1 MPNNKQSKSGLSSF
15 FSFRYSPTHW
25 RAATLICVALFVGCA
40 SQTYQPTPV
49 SPENIAQQRARLD
62 HRDPAFRSYLE
73 DNHYAVENWPLRQF
87 DLAGLMLTAMYFN
100 PSVQLAHTRIEIAQ
114 ADETIAGQR
123 ANPSLNFPDEPR
135 DSFDFYGLVV
145 DFVLERKAKRQAR
158 QAQAAA
164 AREAAEFEFAQQA
177 WSIYSKLHASLID
190 YYAAEQIS
198 LLLNKQR
205 EIIEESLH
213 LLQQRVAAGQ
223 VSEFE
228 LSRLRLE
235 LQQKKLLIS
244 NQHFV
249 INDALHRLIKHTG
262 LQADKF
268 EQIKFSFSDLKLH
281 LDPSTFEIEQ
291 LQTELL
297 HSRFDIKQK
306 LAEYQSFEQAL
317 KLEIEKQYPD
327 VTLSPGFLFQE
338 GESLW
343 VLAAAWTLPL
353 FHNNDG
359 QIARSLA
366 ERKLKQYEFIQ
377 LQSDLVNE
385 LARKKQNY
393 LDRLTAFDQ
402 SQQLFSALEVRSEE
416 IEKQFKL
423 GYSDRLTALRAH
435 LEVEKARQ
443 AMFQIELEVMRAA
456 AQLEAVTQS
465 PSQPTIKKFDFM
477 QSQQLTTN
485 NQ

>member
-1 MPNNKQSKSGLSSF
+1 M
-15 FSFRYSPTHW
+15 
-25 RAATLICVALFVGCA
+25 
-40 SQTYQPTPV
+40 
-49 SPENIAQQRARLD
+49 
-62 HRDPAFRSYLE
+62 
-73 DNHYAVENWPLRQF
+73 
-87 DLAGLMLTAMYFN
+87 
-100 PSVQLAHTRIEIAQ
+100 
-114 ADETIAGQR
+114 
-123 ANPSLNFPDEPR
+123 
-135 DSFDFYGLVV
+135 
-145 DFVLERKAKRQAR
+145 
-158 QAQAAA
+158 
-164 AREAAEFEFAQQA
+164 
-177 WSIYSKLHASLID
+177 
-190 YYAAEQIS
+190 
-198 LLLNKQR
+198 
-205 EIIEESLH
+205 
-213 LLQQRVAAGQ
+213 
-223 VSEFE
+223 
-228 LSRLRLE
+228 
-235 LQQKKLLIS
+235 
-244 NQHFV
+244 
-249 INDALHRLIKHTG
+249 
-262 LQADKF
+262 
-268 EQIKFSFSDLKLH
+268 
-281 LDPSTFEIEQ
+281 DPSTFEIEQ